1 MEAEQGYA
9 SESAIAAQ
17 EVIAEN
23 RFIAA
28 RDGADAELVDVEL
41 ERRIPVADLLADLL
55 AICRPHAQDLGCEA
69 ELAGVPGLIEDP
81 PARRQI
87 QTAKDAAFAG
97 PLSSSASRTASPSSR
112 RCDAGRV
119 QAR

>member
-9 SESAIAAQ
+9 SEAAIAAQ

-28 RDGADAELVDVEL
+28 RDGVDAELVDVEL

-55 AICRPHAQDLGCEA
+55 AICRPHAQELGCEE
-69 ELAGVPGLIEDP
+69 ELADVPQADRGPAGP
-81 PARRQI
+81 PADPDGR
-87 QTAKDAAFAG
+87 
-97 PLSSSASRTASPSSR
+97 R
-112 RCDAGRV
+112 RCRRWAGVVERL
-119 QAR
+119 ADRFAE